1 MLVRTP
7 TPDLQDLAVL
17 DEIHRIRDEV
27 SDTLRTPRRWTGILR
42 RNNQARA
49 IRGSNS
55 IEGIDVDLDDAVA
68 AVEDEQP
75 LTADERTFAEIQGY
89 RMALGYVLATA
100 DDPAAGIDGS
110 TIRTLHYMMLSH
122 DLAAAPGRYRA
133 GEIFVRDEESG
144 NLVYTGP
151 DPDRVPSLVTELVT
165 SLAGPGSEDGFID
178 AAMAHLNL
186 VMIHPFRDGNGRM
199 ARCLQTLVLGRR
211 GVTEPLFFSIEEWLG
226 HNTEDYD
233 RILGV
238 VGRGAWN
245 PDSDAASWLKFCLR
259 AHHMQAQNPA
269 AANRLRRPARRSR
282 HCRPGGEPASGAGVR
297 RVVRGGGGAQGAPAA
312 VHDCRHR
319 PAHGHPRPDP
329 VVGPEPA
336 GGQGAGPGPLLPGV
350 SGVLGVVAL
359 DPSGDGRDL
368 RPLHGLHPPG
378 ARLGRGP
385 ARLSRAAP

>member
-75 LTADERTFAEIQGY
+75 LTADERTFTEIQGY

-211 GVTEPLFFSIEEWLG
+211 GVTEPLFSSIEEWLG

-245 PDSDAASWLKFCLR
+245 PDNDAASWLKFCLR
-259 AHHMQAQNPA
+259 AHHMQAQTQQQRIA
-269 AANRLRRPARRSR
+269 YA
-282 HCRPGGEPASGAGVR
+282 
-297 RVVRGGGGAQGAPAA
+297 
-312 VHDCRHR
+312 
-319 PAHGHPRPDP
+319 
-329 VVGPEPA
+329 
-336 GGQGAGPGPLLPGV
+336 
-350 SGVLGVVAL
+350 
-359 DPSGDGRDL
+359 
-368 RPLHGLHPPG
+368 
-378 ARLGRGP
+378 ARLGDHVTAVLAENRLPERAFDALYEAAVGLKVRRQRYMTAGIDQRTATRDLTQLSALNLLVAKGQGPGRYYQASQEFWESLRSIRREMGAISDPYPGFIRQVRGW
-385 ARLSRAAP
+385 AEDLRA

>member
-259 AHHMQAQNPA
+259 AHHMQAQTQQQRIA
-269 AANRLRRPARRSR
+269 YA
-282 HCRPGGEPASGAGVR
+282 
-297 RVVRGGGGAQGAPAA
+297 
-312 VHDCRHR
+312 
-319 PAHGHPRPDP
+319 
-329 VVGPEPA
+329 
-336 GGQGAGPGPLLPGV
+336 
-350 SGVLGVVAL
+350 
-359 DPSGDGRDL
+359 
-368 RPLHGLHPPG
+368 
-378 ARLGRGP
+378 ARLGDHVTAVLAENRLPERAFDALYEAAVGLKVRRQRYMTAGIDQRTATRDLTQLSALNLLVAKGQGPGRYYQASQEFWESLRSIRREMGAISDPYTGFIRQVRGW
-385 ARLSRAAP
+385 AEDLRA